1 MPFDESKRHGHC
13 TVCNS
18 RANLLHA
25 SFNVAEIV
33 DCERCGDFHITHVT
47 ADDLGLPYREP
58 KQQALASYT
67 IRKMFASSGK
77 RVVLTREFF
86 EALKTRSLP
95 TPMEVADNLIVWMA
109 EQAGESPGRDIKI
122 VASDASLMG
131 TIGLLIAS
139 DIHWLVTNLVD
150 QKLCTKFNVHNQ
162 ARLTISGWQRF
173 EELKRAHVSSNFAF
187 FARKFDNSELDQ
199 VFKNC
204 LYQAVKDTGYEL
216 RTATQRAGLVDAII
230 EDEIRRCR
238 FLIAD
243 LSDSNAGAY
252 WEAGFAEGLGKPVIY
267 ICKAAA
273 EMHFDT
279 DHRHTV
285 RWDLSALDQTAKKL
299 KAVIRNT
306 LLGDAKQAD

>member
-77 RVVLTREFF
+77 RVILTREFF

-95 TPMEVADNLIVWMA
+95 THMEVADNLIVWMA

-131 TIGLLIAS
+131 TIGLLMAS

-150 QKLCTKFNVHNQ
+150 QKLCIKFNVHNQ

-173 EELKRAHVSSNFAF
+173 EELKRAHV
-187 FARKFDNSELDQ
+187 
-199 VFKNC
+199 
-204 LYQAVKDTGYEL
+204 
-216 RTATQRAGLVDAII
+216 
-230 EDEIRRCR
+230 
-238 FLIAD
+238 
-243 LSDSNAGAY
+243 
-252 WEAGFAEGLGKPVIY
+252 
-267 ICKAAA
+267 
-273 EMHFDT
+273 
-279 DHRHTV
+279 
-285 RWDLSALDQTAKKL
+285 
-299 KAVIRNT
+299 
-306 LLGDAKQAD
+306 